1 MPLRIALQLT
11 NPASQD
17 KGGPT
22 HSGWSSWI
30 FKILYIFFSLGFGV
44 ILLGLPWQSFWEN
57 NYLLYLYPQIRPLIS
72 NSFFKGAVLG
82 LGIADILIGIYE
94 IAHFKETPKG
104 CSQ

>member
-11 NPASQD
+11 NPVSQD
-17 KGGPT
+17 KGGQHT
-22 HSGWSSWI
+22 QVASRI

-44 ILLGLPWQSFWEN
+44 ILLCLPWQSFWEN

-72 NSFFKGAVLG
+72 NSFFNGAVLG

-94 IAHFKETPKG
+94 IAHFKEPPKG
-104 CSQ
+104 SSQ